1 MRKWGRE
8 RLSNL
13 PRATQPGLLEQR
25 QQTESQEVSE
35 GGLCGALRQA
45 SWERCWMRG
54 GVEAGEEWVTL
65 GEVLILEDFLKE
77 AITI

>member
-1 MRKWGRE
+1 M
-8 RLSNL
+8 
-13 PRATQPGLLEQR
+13 
-25 QQTESQEVSE
+25 SE